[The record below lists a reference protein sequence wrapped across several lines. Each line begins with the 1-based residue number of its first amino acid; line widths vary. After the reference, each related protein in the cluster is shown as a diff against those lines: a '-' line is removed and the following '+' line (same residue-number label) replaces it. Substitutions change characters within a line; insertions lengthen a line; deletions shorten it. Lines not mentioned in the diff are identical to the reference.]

1 MPGSAAWVDT
11 AVNTSANVETL
22 RAVFNFMFLLAP
34 LTFLKPAYD
43 RIDEVGS
50 LGSSCKSKI
59 KAVLKKTEQGL
70 NVG

>member
-1 MPGSAAWVDT
+1 
-11 AVNTSANVETL
+11 
-22 RAVFNFMFLLAP
+22 MFLLAP